1 MQPLRKKYAL
11 IDYNKNILFPKSKLE
26 SVAEMLRGLGATD
39 VLTLGLD
46 MSKED
51 ECVAAVKRTV
61 DHFGS
66 EKGSIRICRASFG
79 DNSDT

>member
-1 MQPLRKKYAL
+1 MRL
-11 IDYNKNILFPKSKLE
+11 
-26 SVAEMLRGLGATD
+26 LGATD
-39 VLTLGLD
+39 VLALCLD

-66 EKGSIRICRASFG
+66 EDDACFR
-79 DNSDT
+79 D